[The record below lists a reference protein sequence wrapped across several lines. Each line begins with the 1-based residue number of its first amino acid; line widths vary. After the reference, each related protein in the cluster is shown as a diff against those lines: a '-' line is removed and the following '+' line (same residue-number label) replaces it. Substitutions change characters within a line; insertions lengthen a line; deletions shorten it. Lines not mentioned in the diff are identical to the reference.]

1 MTANWAFAPVCGADY
16 YRIVIASP
24 EVFIYAY
31 FMVTDPPTVPSG
43 RVGRVVFALS
53 AAVMATLLMAPQTNE
68 FGTKV
73 ALLGGLTILLSSR
86 PLFDRF
92 MPEPRSAQDTLKG
105 FATKLVGSGRPGL
118 LRPVASLGT
127 MALVVAVIGAGVVFA
142 GTPARVAAAPNSVE
156 MLNGLQV
163 QIDPGTL
170 PPITVSQSVKDW
182 DHEIADSAPQ
192 LMVTLA
198 ENLGVENQALLKSDG
213 TLLTA
218 VDHGDR
224 LAQMQSRLQ
233 SDSAAGT
240 CVIDVY
246 KFDSVNVTLIVP
258 FGVQTGLSLG
268 FDARGTVTHETYD
281 SAGKLVS
288 QQSSSFSQTFAIRR
302 ATGARWLNV
311 AVLPAG
317 TGT

>member
-1 MTANWAFAPVCGADY
+1 
-16 YRIVIASP
+16 
-24 EVFIYAY
+24 
-31 FMVTDPPTVPSG
+31 
-43 RVGRVVFALS
+43 
-53 AAVMATLLMAPQTNE
+53 
-68 FGTKV
+68 
-73 ALLGGLTILLSSR
+73 
-86 PLFDRF
+86 
-92 MPEPRSAQDTLKG
+92 
-105 FATKLVGSGRPGL
+105 
-118 LRPVASLGT
+118 
-127 MALVVAVIGAGVVFA
+127 
-142 GTPARVAAAPNSVE
+142 
-156 MLNGLQV
+156 MLNGLQE
-163 QIDPGTL
+163 QIDPSTL

-182 DHEIADSAPQ
+182 DHAIADSAPQ

-198 ENLGVENQALLKSDG
+198 QNLGVENQALLRSDG

-233 SDSAAGT
+233 SDSASGT

-258 FGVQTGLSLG
+258 FGVQSGLSLG

-281 SAGKLVS
+281 SAGKLLT